1 MTNKKSQKVGGER
14 KIKFGTSGWRGIL
27 AEDFTFDRVRV
38 VAQAVAEYLNQNK
51 GSDPARA
58 IVGYDTRFLGKRFAE
73 AVASVLAG
81 NGINVI
87 RSTDPVPTP
96 VVSFEI
102 INRKLSGGV
111 TVTASHNPPEWNGL
125 KFSPAWGGPAL
136 PETTRQI
143 EERANALLEDPNAVS
158 QIDQTEAEKAGR
170 WHEERIGD
178 AYREKVSRLL
188 DQSIFAQGKLRL
200 AVDPFWGTS
209 LGYLDRILLE
219 MGASVDL
226 IHAERNPAFGGIRP
240 DPEGESL
247 SELIRKTGEGEYDLG
262 LATDC
267 DADRFGILDR
277 GGLPI
282 VPNYIIPLLVDYLV
296 TDRKWTGKVARSVA
310 TSHLVDAVARHH
322 HLEVIETPVGFK
334 YIGELIAKNEILL
347 GGEESGGIS
356 IQGHLPEKDGILT
369 CLLVAEMV
377 AKRKRPIRAMLDDL
391 FRRVGAYYPLRRDL
405 HLSEKGRER
414 LTALLKSPPAEIGG
428 MKVVSTTKL
437 DGTKFF
443 LEGGSWVLIRPS
455 GTEPVVR
462 IYVETADE
470 KDSERLAGRCQALIE

>member
-1 MTNKKSQKVGGER
+1 MNGKEP
-14 KIKFGTSGWRGIL
+14 IKFGTSGWRGIL

-38 VAQAVAEYLNQNK
+38 VAQSIAEHLK
-51 GSDPARA
+51 ETSGDGPGRV
-58 IVGYDTRFLGKRFAE
+58 IVGYDTRFLGKRFAGT
-73 AVASVLAG
+73 VASVLAG
-81 NGINVI
+81 NGIGVI

-102 INRKLSGGV
+102 IQRKLSGGV

-143 EERANALLEDPNAVS
+143 ETRANALLEDPTEIPRMEQA
-158 QIDQTEAEKAGR
+158 EAERKGI
-170 WHEERIGD
+170 WKEERTGD

-188 DQSIFAQGKLRL
+188 DRSVFEQGKLRV

-219 MGASVDL
+219 MGAAIDL
-226 IHAERNPAFGGIRP
+226 IHDERNPNFGGIRP

-247 SELIRKTGEGEYDLG
+247 AELIGKTREGNYDLG

-277 GGLPI
+277 GGIPI
-282 VPNYIIPLLVDYLV
+282 VPNYIIALLVDYLV
-296 TDRKWTGKVARSVA
+296 TDRKWTGKIARSVA

-356 IQGHLPEKDGILT
+356 IRGHLPEKDGILT

-377 AKRKRPIRAMLDDL
+377 AKRKRSIRAMLDDL
-391 FRRVGAYYPLRRDL
+391 FRQVGAFYPMRRDL

-414 LTALLKSPPAEIGG
+414 VAALLKNPPAAIGG
-428 MKVVSTTKL
+428 KKVLSTSKL

-443 LEGGSWVLIRPS
+443 LEGGSWTLIRPS
-455 GTEPVVR
+455 GTEPLVR
-462 IYVETADE
+462 LYVETPAE
-470 KDSERLAGRCQALIE
+470 KESELLAAACQALIE